1 MVQSLLKC
9 CFVHHICTHYWLS
22 EDDIILFLIRTWLL
36 TGELYLRLGQIEAAE
51 LCANEARQVCDARY
65 VFTGYWSFCVQVFP
79 LSYLILYLKGAIH
92 QAREE
97 WDAAKSCYQN
107 ALSIYPRHLQS
118 LQSLGLVHLHLG
130 SPRLAEI
137 TLRAAIRLDPNNHVS
152 WYNLGLV
159 MEVQ

>member
-1 MVQSLLKC
+1 M
-9 CFVHHICTHYWLS
+9 
-22 EDDIILFLIRTWLL
+22 
-36 TGELYLRLGQIEAAE
+36 
-51 LCANEARQVCDARY
+51 
-65 VFTGYWSFCVQVFP
+65 FP

-97 WDAAKSCYQN
+97 WDSAKSCYQN

-118 LQSLGLVHLHLG
+118 LQSLGLVHLQQG
-130 SPRLAEI
+130 IPRLAEV

-159 MEVQ
+159 MEVR

>member
-1 MVQSLLKC
+1 MVMHVMVYFLL
-9 CFVHHICTHYWLS
+9 
-22 EDDIILFLIRTWLL
+22 RM
-36 TGELYLRLGQIEAAE
+36 
-51 LCANEARQVCDARY
+51 VCE
-65 VFTGYWSFCVQVFP
+65 QVFP